1 MGKIVKRIL
10 YTIGII
16 LILFIGTAILVPI
29 LFKDKILALV
39 KKEMNEK
46 LNATTDF
53 KDVDISLFRS
63 FPRLSVSIIDLSIV
77 GKEEFKND
85 TLISAKSIDVALDL
99 MKAINGSYDIL
110 NIGLV
115 TPRIHALVH
124 ENGAANW
131 NITKPEPETAPTTTK
146 SEPLALKLRKYSIEE
161 GYIEYKDEQGKM
173 HAIIVNLNHKGAGDF
188 TSDAFTL
195 STETTAD
202 AITVINGNIAYLNK
216 VVTKIDLDL
225 DIDNKAHKYAFNT
238 DKIQLNGLR
247 LTTKGFV
254 QMPDTNNMVMDIQFN
269 TPSNDFKDILSLVPG
284 IYKSNFKD
292 IKTTGKLTLN
302 GFVKGTMNKTRMPAY
317 KVDLG
322 IQDGSF
328 QYPDLPQKVSNIQ
341 VKLKVDNPDGI
352 TDHTVVNLEKCHLE
366 LGTQPFDFRM
376 LLKTPVSNQWID
388 ASAKGRIDLTQMQKL
403 VKLDASTKLAG
414 VISADVNVKGSV
426 AAAQRK
432 EFDKLDASG
441 TVGFDNLSYTAKDY
455 PDGINLYSL
464 VLTFNPKNV
473 TVSNMKGKYLG
484 TNFGGDGSI
493 DNLLGY
499 YLRNE
504 ALNGAFNFVADNVNV
519 NKFMGTPSSTTA
531 APAAEA
537 QKPASTEPFLV
548 PDNLAIT
555 LNARVGSVQY
565 DNINLSNVSASLA
578 IRDQAVSLQSIT
590 ANALDGSIKMSGSYS
605 TKTDKKNPDIQF
617 AYGLNAVD
625 IQKTFNTFNTVQK
638 LMPVG
643 KYVSGKVTSNL
654 TMTGKLDGD
663 MSPVMNSLAGKGDLM
678 VLNGL
683 LSNFPVT
690 NMLADKLKLQQFKSM
705 KVDDM
710 KLFFKFEN
718 GRVSI
723 DPYKTKIGD
732 IEAEIAGSHGFDQTL
747 KYGVNFVVPRAMM
760 GAEANNMV
768 NGLLSQATSKGIPIK
783 LGDKVNLT
791 ANITGTTTSP
801 KIETN
806 LKNLAGDAVNNIKEE
821 IKKEVEKKIDSVK
834 HVVKDTI
841 QAIKKEVVNTA
852 KEEIKKQ
859 ILGDT
864 TKKINNETINKA
876 GDEIK
881 KGLDGLFKKRK

>member
-16 LILFIGTAILVPI
+16 LILFIGAAILVPI

-115 TPRIHALVH
+115 SPRIHALVH

-202 AITVINGNIAYLNK
+202 AITVVNGNIAYLNK
-216 VVTKIDLDL
+216 VATKIDLDL
-225 DIDNKAHKYAFNT
+225 DIDNKTHKYAFNT

-284 IYKSNFKD
+284 IYQSNFKD

-341 VKLKVDNPDGI
+341 VKLNVDNPDGV

-388 ASAKGRIDLTQMQKL
+388 ATAKGRIDLTQMQKL
-403 VKLDASTKLAG
+403 VKLDASTKLTG
-414 VISADVNVKGSV
+414 VITADVTVKGSV

-441 TVGFDNLSYTAKDY
+441 TVGIDNLSYTSKDY

-519 NKFMGTPSSTTA
+519 NKFMGTSSSTTA
-531 APAAEA
+531 APAAEG

-555 LNARVGSVQY
+555 LNARVGTVQY
-565 DNINLSNVSASLA
+565 DNINLSNVNASLA

-654 TMTGKLDGD
+654 TMTGKLGGD

-747 KYGVNFVVPRAMM
+747 KYGVNLMVPRAMM

-768 NGLLSQATSKGIPIK
+768 NGLLSQATSAGIPIK

-791 ANITGTTTSP
+791 VNITGTTTNP

-806 LKNLAGDAVNNIKEE
+806 LKNVAGDAVNNIKEE
-821 IKKEVEKKIDSVK
+821 IKKEVERKVDSVK
-834 HVVKDTI
+834 HVIKDTV

-881 KGLDGLFKKRK
+881 KGLDGLFKRKK